1 MLGKVTKSKI
11 MEGLRGLIDDYQDE
25 IGQAF
30 LKCNNDLSIAMNIK
44 IAPTETSGANKVT
57 TSISFVE
64 SRIKDSI
71 EAIADEEQKN
81 LPGM

>member
-1 MLGKVTKSKI
+1 MLGSVTKTKI
-11 MEGLRGLIDDYQDE
+11 FEGLRGLIDDYSEE

-30 LKCNNDLSIAMNIK
+30 LKCNNDFSISLNVK
-44 IAPTETSGANKVT
+44 ITPTNTTGANKVT

-71 EAIADEEQKN
+71 EAIADEQQCE